1 MSTPG
6 AEPAVA
12 EAAPNPE
19 AAGRL
24 ADSLASRMIKVDHAG
39 EFGAINIYRAQIAVS
54 RLLARGHIGML
65 RDFLSH
71 EERHHATFADLL
83 RERGLRRCRS
93 WLLCGVGGYALGL
106 TTALLG
112 PNAVM
117 VCTHAVEDV
126 VNLHLAEQM
135 HYMRE
140 RDPAAYAAVASIV
153 ADETAHQQ
161 LAGEQMNTRTW
172 LARGIAAVV
181 RLSTEAVIWVG
192 MKL

>member
-1 MSTPG
+1 LKS
-6 AEPAVA
+6 A
-12 EAAPNPE
+12 AAPLRGPV
-19 AAGRL
+19 AGD
-24 ADSLASRMIKVDHAG
+24 ALASRMIKVDHAG
-39 EFGAINIYRAQIAVS
+39 EFGAINIYRAQISLS
-54 RLLARGHIGML
+54 RLFGRVQAAMLEEFLA
-65 RDFLSH
+65 H
-71 EERHHATFADLL
+71 EQRHHATFAALL
-83 RERGLRRCRS
+83 NERGLPRCRS

-126 VNLHLAEQM
+126 VNGHLAEQM
-135 HYMRE
+135 QYMRE

-161 LAGEQMNTRTW
+161 LASEQMNTQSL
-172 LARGIAAVV
+172 LARLIAAVV